1 MGARR
6 ILVVD
11 DEDDVREVTSMSLE
25 LVEGWQVRSCSCGE
39 EAIRAAAEELPD
51 AIVLDVMMPGLDGP
65 GTLEVLRR
73 DARTRAIPV
82 IFLTAK
88 AQPAE
93 KYRLSELSVR
103 GVIAK
108 PFDPLTLPN
117 EIAELLCWN

>member
-1 MGARR
+1 MGVRR

-11 DEDDVREVTSMSLE
+11 DEDDVREVTSMSLQ
-25 LVEGWQVRSCSCGE
+25 LVDGWDVHTCSCGE
-39 EAIRAAAEELPD
+39 DAIRAASENVPD

-65 GTLEVLRR
+65 ATLQVLRS
-73 DARTRAIPV
+73 DARTRAVPV

-93 KYRLSELSVR
+93 KRSLSELSVR

-108 PFDPLTLPN
+108 PFDPLTLPDQ
-117 EIAELLCWN
+117 IAELLCWN